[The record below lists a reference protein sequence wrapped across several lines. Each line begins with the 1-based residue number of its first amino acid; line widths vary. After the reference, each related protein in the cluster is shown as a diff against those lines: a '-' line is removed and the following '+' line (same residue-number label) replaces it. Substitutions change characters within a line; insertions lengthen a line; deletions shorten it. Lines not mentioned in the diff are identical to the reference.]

1 MDKKTIKLLMA
12 LLLVSVF
19 LVSLCVENKEG
30 LGMVTTTEN
39 VETPPTTAET
49 IASTAQPTGIPLND
63 IQKEA
68 CASAD
73 EGGTCETKLRDL
85 DFVSPE
91 DCCKYLGK
99 CCPK

>member
-73 EGGTCETKLRDL
+73 DLRDKAARPGL
-85 DFVSPE
+85 RIPGR
-91 DCCKYLGK
+91 LLQI
-99 CCPK
+99 PQ